1 MPERSQHLHLHA
13 SAGEENLQ
21 KSDLLIVRSTVD
33 SFVPVV
39 VKNMKD
45 VKRWLPGA
53 LISILLIAA
62 ILYFVDLRAMVD
74 AVRNANY
81 GMLLVAFAIGFLWLA
96 IRTIVWRTLLR
107 NRASYSD
114 VFWTIGE
121 GYLLNNFLPFRLGEI
136 GRAFLLSR
144 KSDMQFMEILP
155 TIVIERAVDLG
166 FSAAIFLTA
175 LPFVVGSEGSGSIGI
190 IVGVV
195 VVLGLVLLYVL
206 ARNNQWALNLF
217 QKLSA
222 RWPSLQRFGGSF
234 LEPFFA
240 GLSILTDGWLFLRF
254 LFWMAVN
261 WGIAIISYYLIIR
274 SFFPQAEVVWGMF
287 GLGAAAF
294 GGAVPSLPGAVGTFE
309 GAFGGAITLLTGDE
323 STALAVALTGR
334 LYNYINSGVIG
345 GIGLLREGQ
354 TLSGIYAQLKA
365 LRSKPSE
372 EMIK

>member
-1 MPERSQHLHLHA
+1 
-13 SAGEENLQ
+13 
-21 KSDLLIVRSTVD
+21 
-33 SFVPVV
+33 
-39 VKNMKD
+39 MKD

-74 AVRNANY
+74 AMRTANY
-81 GMLLVAFAIGFLWLA
+81 GLLLVAFAIGFLWLA
-96 IRTIVWRTLLR
+96 VRTIVWRTLLR

-217 QKLSA
+217 QRLSA

-234 LEPFFA
+234 LESFFA
-240 GLSILTDGWLFLRF
+240 GLSVLTDGWLFVRF
-254 LFWMAVN
+254 LFLVAVT
-261 WGIAIISYYLIIR
+261 WGIAIFSYYLIIR
-274 SFFPQAEVVWGMF
+274 AFFPQAQLVWGMF
-287 GLGAAAF
+287 GLGGAAF
-294 GGAVPSLPGAVGTFE
+294 GGAIPALPGSVGTFE
-309 GAFGGAITLLTGDE
+309 GAFGGAVALVAGPG

-354 TLSGIYAQLKA
+354 TLSGVYEQLKNF
-365 LRSKPSE
+365 RSKES
-372 EMIK
+372 MGNNK